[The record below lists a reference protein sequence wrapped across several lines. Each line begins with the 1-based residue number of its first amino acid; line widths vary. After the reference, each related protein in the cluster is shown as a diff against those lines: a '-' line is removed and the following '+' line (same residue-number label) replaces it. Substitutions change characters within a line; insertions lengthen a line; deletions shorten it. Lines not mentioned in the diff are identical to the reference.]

1 MKPEELYKDVNQK
14 QNKKLAIPDK
24 SEGLWLQAL
33 HPVAA
38 VKRNPQLYWP
48 LSGIYYNNR
57 DSPKQWNE
65 RYNYLR
71 NSYCNF

>member
-48 LSGIYYNNR
+48 LSGIY
-57 DSPKQWNE
+57 
-65 RYNYLR
+65 
-71 NSYCNF
+71 

>member
-14 QNKKLAIPDK
+14 QNEKLAIPDK
-24 SEGLWLQAL
+24 SEGPWLQAL

-48 LSGIYYNNR
+48 LSGIY
-57 DSPKQWNE
+57 
-65 RYNYLR
+65 
-71 NSYCNF
+71 

>member
-14 QNKKLAIPDK
+14 QNKKLAIPDKSIPDK

-48 LSGIYYNNR
+48 LSGIY
-57 DSPKQWNE
+57 
-65 RYNYLR
+65 
-71 NSYCNF
+71 

>member
-14 QNKKLAIPDK
+14 QNEKLAIPDK

-48 LSGIYYNNR
+48 CLGFTRTTGIHQTV
-57 DSPKQWNE
+57 KWAV
-65 RYNYLR
+65 
-71 NSYCNF
+71 